1 MRAKF
6 PATEQSA
13 EEQVIRAM
21 SLLQLH
27 GATKPG
33 LWYAIDEVMTAKNRE
48 IERLRNG
55 LQVALDR
62 WSKQ

>member
-6 PATEQSA
+6 PREPLSA
-13 EEQVIRAM
+13 EKQVQLAL
-21 SLLQLH
+21 SLLELH
-27 GATKPG
+27 GATKPD
-33 LWYAIDEVMTAKNRE
+33 LWHALDEVMSAKNRE